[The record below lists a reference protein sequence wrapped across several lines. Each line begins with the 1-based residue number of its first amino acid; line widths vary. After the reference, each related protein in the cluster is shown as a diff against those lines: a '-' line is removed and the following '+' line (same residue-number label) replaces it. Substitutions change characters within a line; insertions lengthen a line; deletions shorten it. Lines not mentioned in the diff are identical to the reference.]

1 MMKDNIVVQND
12 EIISVGELN
21 KSAKYLLENNFNNI
35 SVVGEI
41 SNLSRPSSGHIYF
54 TLKDEDGAIRCA
66 MFKNQNIKLNFS
78 PENGDQCVLKGQVS
92 IYAPR
97 GDYQLIVKN
106 IEPAGAG
113 NLMQKFEALKNKLEI
128 EGLFDPD
135 KKLSIPSSP
144 KHIGIVTSSS
154 TAAFQDIISTV
165 QRRSPSSQVSLSEA
179 IVQGDNAHVSIIN
192 ALNRIVLFNEIN
204 PENKIDVVILSRG
217 GGSIEDLWCFN
228 NEDLAREI
236 FSFPIPT
243 ISGVGH
249 EIDFTVCDFVSDIRV
264 PTPTASAELVT
275 EFNFR
280 LQDKFNEF
288 KTDIYKNINRLFSDL
303 NQKIEM
309 NQSKLKSP
317 LALLREKNQN
327 LDNLDLR
334 IQQQQE
340 FILSKKRN
348 HIEKIISKVNYN
360 NPLAKLNLITNKIN
374 LLLGNLKRS
383 TKDKINNN
391 HNTLDKLLKNIEIL
405 SPLAILDRGY
415 AIVLND
421 KGKAIK
427 SSKEVSKGDL
437 LNTRLSK
444 GIISVEVK
452 KNEK

>member
-1 MMKDNIVVQND
+1 MKDNIVVQND

-21 KSAKYLLENNFNNI
+21 KSAKYLLENNFSNV

-374 LLLGNLKRS
+374 LLLENLKRS

-427 SSKEVSKGDL
+427 SSQEVSKGDL

>member
-1 MMKDNIVVQND
+1 MKDNIVVQND